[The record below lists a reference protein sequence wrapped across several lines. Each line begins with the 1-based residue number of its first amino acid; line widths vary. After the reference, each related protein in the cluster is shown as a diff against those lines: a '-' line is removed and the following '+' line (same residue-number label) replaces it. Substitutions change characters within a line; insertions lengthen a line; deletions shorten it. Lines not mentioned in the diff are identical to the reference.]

1 VKRVVVTF
9 GVTLSVAALAASDA
23 PLAPPA
29 EAARTS
35 SDAPLAQPAET
46 APGTP
51 PAEPKLDKSSPVP
64 WPAHGLPTVGVWDIV
79 ASSAL
84 AIAVASVEFGI
95 PDPTVPRWSEKNA
108 FDDWVRRW
116 LRIHSEGGRKTAATT
131 SDVLVYTL
139 AALPFLN
146 ATLVAGIE
154 HERWDVTWRL
164 LALDAETMLT
174 ATLAAL
180 SIQHITA
187 RERPF
192 VQYCASN
199 PTVSDCSVGGKNSS
213 FPSAHTTIVFAA
225 VALECFHHGY
235 LDTSHTGWGAA
246 ACPVTV
252 VAASITGVLRI
263 AADRHWSTDVIA
275 GAVLGGTLGYAIP
288 ALHVAFADKSGRP
301 TAVLTP
307 AVSPS
312 LLGITL
318 AGRF

>member
-1 VKRVVVTF
+1 MLSLIPCPRATANVKRAVVTF
-9 GVTLSVAALAASDA
+9 GLTLSMAALAASDV
-23 PLAPPA
+23 PPA
-29 EAARTS
+29 QT
-35 SDAPLAQPAET
+35 AET
-46 APGTP
+46 EPGTP
-51 PAEPKLDKSSPVP
+51 PAAPKPDKASPVP
-64 WPAHGLPTVGVWDIV
+64 WPAHGLPTIGVWDIA
-79 ASSAL
+79 ASGAL
-84 AIAVASVEFGI
+84 AVATAAVEFGV
-95 PDPTVPRWSEKNA
+95 PEPTVPRWTETNG
-108 FDDWVRRW
+108 FDDWVRGG
-116 LRIHSEGGRKTAATT
+116 LRINSESGRKAAAFT
-131 SDVLVYTL
+131 SDLLVYTL

-154 HERWDVTWRL
+154 HERWDVAWRL
-164 LALDAETMLT
+164 LALDAETLLT

-180 SIQHITA
+180 SIQYITV

-192 VQYCASN
+192 ALACASN
-199 PTVSDCSVGGKNSS
+199 PALSDCSVGGKNLS

-252 VAASITGVLRI
+252 VAASLTGVLRI
-263 AADRHWSTDVIA
+263 AADRHWATDVIG

-288 ALHVAFADKSGRP
+288 ALHVAFADRSGHP

-307 AVSPS
+307 AASPS
-312 LLGITL
+312 FLGLTL